1 MNIPKE
7 ILSWREGN
15 PITFEHRQ
23 ALASFMAQMDNLSKA
38 QEDKELRNFM
48 DLSDEQVAEFLAIM
62 IATETKMDMKSFLLA
77 FPKVAT
83 ESKNPAVEI
92 LLSMNFNRD
101 AI

>member
-1 MNIPKE
+1 MNIPEE
-7 ILSWREGN
+7 ILSWREGQ

-23 ALASFMAQMDNLSKA
+23 ALGSFIAQTEHLSKE
-38 QEDKELRNFM
+38 QEEKEIRNFM

-77 FPKVAT
+77 FPKIAT
-83 ESKNPAVEI
+83 ESKNPAVEM
-92 LLSMNFNRD
+92 LLSMNFNQD